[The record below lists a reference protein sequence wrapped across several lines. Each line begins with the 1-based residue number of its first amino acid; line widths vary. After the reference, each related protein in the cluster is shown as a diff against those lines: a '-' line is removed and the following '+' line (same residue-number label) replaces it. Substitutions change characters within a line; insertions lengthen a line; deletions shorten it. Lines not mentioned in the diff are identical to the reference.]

1 MSVESLREVI
11 IKNGNIP
18 SHIAIIMD
26 GNGRWAKEKMLPR
39 FAGHGEGINSVRK
52 ITRVCGE
59 IDVKHLTL
67 YTFSSENWSRPKT
80 EVSALMKLLLKT
92 ITKEVSELNKNNVRL
107 TSIGALEEMPKEARQ
122 GILDGIEKTKN
133 NTGLNLVL
141 ALSYGGRQEILKA
154 VKQLCADLE
163 KGEITTSDIDPTMFK
178 NYLYTANTP
187 DPELLIRT
195 GGENRISNFLLWQ
208 IAYTELF
215 VTDVY
220 WPAFREEELLIAI
233 QNYQERERR
242 FGKVSEQLEKK
253 HVV

>member
-1 MSVESLREVI
+1 
-11 IKNGNIP
+11 
-18 SHIAIIMD
+18 
-26 GNGRWAKEKMLPR
+26 
-39 FAGHGEGINSVRK
+39 
-52 ITRVCGE
+52 
-59 IDVKHLTL
+59 
-67 YTFSSENWSRPKT
+67 
-80 EVSALMKLLLKT
+80 
-92 ITKEVSELNKNNVRL
+92 
-107 TSIGALEEMPKEARQ
+107 
-122 GILDGIEKTKN
+122 
-133 NTGLNLVL
+133 
-141 ALSYGGRQEILKA
+141 
-154 VKQLCADLE
+154 
-163 KGEITTSDIDPTMFK
+163 MFE

-242 FGKVSEQLEKK
+242 FGKVSEQLGKR

>member
-242 FGKVSEQLEKK
+242 FGKVSEQLGKR

>member
-18 SHIAIIMD
+18 SQIAIVMD

-39 FAGHGEGINSVRK
+39 FAGHGEGINSVRE

-67 YTFSSENWSRPKT
+67 YTFSSENWSRPKM

-242 FGKVSEQLEKK
+242 FGKVSEQLGKR